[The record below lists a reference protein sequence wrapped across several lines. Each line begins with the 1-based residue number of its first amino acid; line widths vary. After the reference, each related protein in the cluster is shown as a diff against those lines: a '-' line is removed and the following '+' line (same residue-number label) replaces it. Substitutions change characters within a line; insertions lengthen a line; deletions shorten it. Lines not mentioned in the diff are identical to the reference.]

1 MWFHYFRHRYE
12 LFDKKLRPCHKNGK
26 IKEFVLCLKKEFG
39 KKMFENGNQCI
50 PVLGMNILKEA
61 FPNLTLCTNV
71 EESTNNFI
79 LLTHII
85 QNGLENNLEKCKLP
99 CNQDLVSS
107 SSSILNVVGAYI
119 ST

>member
-1 MWFHYFRHRYE
+1 
-12 LFDKKLRPCHKNGK
+12 
-26 IKEFVLCLKKEFG
+26 
-39 KKMFENGNQCI
+39 MFENGNQCI

-61 FPNLTLCTNV
+61 FPNLTLCTNL
-71 EESTNNFI
+71 EDSTNNFI

-107 SSSILNVVGAYI
+107 SYSILNVVGAYI
-119 ST
+119 FT

>member
-1 MWFHYFRHRYE
+1 MHHQ
-12 LFDKKLRPCHKNGK
+12 
-26 IKEFVLCLKKEFG
+26 CL
-39 KKMFENGNQCI
+39 
-50 PVLGMNILKEA
+50 PVLGMNILKET
-61 FPNLTLCTNV
+61 FSNLTLCANV

-107 SSSILNVVGAYI
+107 SSSILNVVGMSLLGVKVRNMKMDFNTGGTWGRRHLGSGRAMN
-119 ST
+119 TNDENL

>member
-1 MWFHYFRHRYE
+1 
-12 LFDKKLRPCHKNGK
+12 
-26 IKEFVLCLKKEFG
+26 
-39 KKMFENGNQCI
+39 MFENGNQCI

-85 QNGLENNLEKCKLP
+85 QNGLENNLQSWSNL
-99 CNQDLVSS
+99 
-107 SSSILNVVGAYI
+107 
-119 ST
+119 STKDRSQIDYFLFSDNLLLG